1 MDSLITAAAR
11 MLAAGDPIGALKLV
25 ALRNDASGLALRG
38 IALAQLGEHAR
49 ARELLRSA
57 VNVFGPREA
66 VARARCI
73 LAEAEIALVSRD
85 LTWTAKKLNAARET
99 LERSGDAVNAA
110 HARYIEIRRLLLIG
124 KLEEAEQAL
133 TEVPARL
140 PLPLKIGHELIVAQL
155 ALRRVQ
161 PKLARAA
168 LLRAGRVAQH
178 AGIPA
183 LIAEV
188 ESAVEVLNTPAAR
201 LIAKN
206 KEKLLLL
213 DDIEALLASKAFIVD
228 GCRHVVRQGDEVISL
243 ATRPVLLTLARV
255 LAEAWPD
262 DVPRDELVRRAFRL
276 KLADET
282 HRARLRVE
290 IGRLRK
296 LLRAMANIDATPR
309 GFKLTPRR
317 ANDVVVLARPVED
330 KHADVLAFLADGES
344 WSTSALAQAL
354 DTSQRTVQ
362 RSLDS
367 LALAGKVQSL
377 GRGRTQRW
385 MTPPVP
391 GFTTLLLLPAALPT
405 D

>member
-57 VNVFGPREA
+57 ANAFSPREA

-85 LTWTAKKLNAARET
+85 LTWTTKRLNAARET
-99 LERSGDAVNAA
+99 LERNGDAVNAA

-124 KLEEAEQAL
+124 KLDEAEKAL
-133 TEVPARL
+133 IEVPARL

-188 ESAVEVLNTPAAR
+188 ESAIEVLNTPAAR

-213 DDIEALLASKAFIVD
+213 DDVEALLASKAFIVD

-276 KLADET
+276 RLADET

-309 GFKLTPRR
+309 GFVLTPRR

-354 DTSQRTVQ
+354 GASQRTVQ

-367 LALAGKVQSL
+367 LAVTGKVQSI
-377 GRGRTQRW
+377 GRGRSQRW
-385 MTPPVP
+385 MTPPPP

-405 D
+405 G